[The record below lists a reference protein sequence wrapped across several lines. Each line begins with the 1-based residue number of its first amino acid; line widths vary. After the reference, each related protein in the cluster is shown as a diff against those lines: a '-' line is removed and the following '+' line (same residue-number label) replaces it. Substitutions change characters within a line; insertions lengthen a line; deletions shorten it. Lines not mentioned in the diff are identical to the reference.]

1 MLEFD
6 QVSYH
11 YRRGQEVLRGVS
23 FRIREGEFLS
33 IVGGNGSGKSTLA
46 KLMNG
51 LLLPRGGTVRFDAR
65 PTSDAA
71 HLQAVRQGVG
81 LIFQNPD
88 DQFITTS
95 VSDEIV
101 FGLENIR
108 VPAEEIGERV
118 RQALRAVRMEPY
130 ADSAPHELSGGQKQ
144 RAAIAAVL
152 AMRPRLIVFDEAT
165 SMLDPRGRADIL
177 HRMRELHR
185 QGLTVVQ
192 ITHHMDEVP
201 ASDRVLLLDRG
212 EIAFDG
218 TPDDFFASADLES
231 YALDTPFAVRVHEN
245 LGLTGSL
252 SADWKER
259 VADQWNI
266 PRK

>member
-6 QVSYH
+6 AVHFH
-11 YRRGQEVLRGVS
+11 YRKGREVLRGATFSVQA
-23 FRIREGEFLS
+23 GEFVS

-51 LLLPRGGTVRFDAR
+51 LLIPREGSVRLDGE
-65 PTSDAA
+65 PTSDPH
-71 HLQAVRQGVG
+71 HLQSVRRAVG

-88 DQFITTS
+88 DQFITTG

-108 VPAEEIGERV
+108 VPAAEIGERV
-118 RQALRAVRMEPY
+118 VRALRAVRMERY

-165 SMLDPRGRADIL
+165 SMLDPQGRADVL
-177 HRMRELHR
+177 QLMKELHR

-192 ITHHMDEVP
+192 ITHYMDEVP

-212 EIAFDG
+212 AIAFDG

-231 YALDTPFAVRVHEN
+231 YALEKPFAVRVREA

-252 SADWKER
+252 SDDWKER
-259 VADQWNI
+259 AASQW
-266 PRK
+266 